1 MQKNTNLKI
10 KNLSGSDI
18 VSLIKMNDGQIL
30 KKLYTSNFLKVKKY
44 VLKNNGDDAAAKDVY
59 QEAFVAMWRNI
70 KNDKF
75 FSDDSSSVNGY
86 IYQIAKNKWL
96 DHLRSSRYKRT
107 FPLYN
112 GLEADTPEI
121 LETEEKNKKI
131 EILRDSIDK
140 MGERCQNILKLFYYE
155 RRSFREIAEITGL
168 DEASARNAKYRCQKQ
183 LKKITEEIPTH
194 DNI

>member
-1 MQKNTNLKI
+1 MQKNTNFKLKD
-10 KNLSGSDI
+10 LSGSEI

-30 KKLYTSNFLKVKKY
+30 KRLYTSNFIKVKKY
-44 VLKNNGDDAAAKDVY
+44 VLKNNGDDAAAKDVF

-75 FSDDSSSVNGY
+75 SSEDSSSVNGY

-96 DHLRSSRYKRT
+96 DHLRSARYKRT
-107 FPLYN
+107 SPLDN
-112 GLEADTPEI
+112 GLEADAPEI
-121 LETEEKNKKI
+121 LETEEKNKKLK
-131 EILRDSIDK
+131 ILMESMDK
-140 MGERCQNILKLFYYE
+140 MGERCKNILKLFYYE